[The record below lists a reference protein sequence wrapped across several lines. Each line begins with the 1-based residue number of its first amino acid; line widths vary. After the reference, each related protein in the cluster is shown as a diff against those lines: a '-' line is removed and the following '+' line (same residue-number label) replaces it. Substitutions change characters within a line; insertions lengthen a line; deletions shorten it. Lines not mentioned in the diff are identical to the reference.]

1 MVALFDFRMSKFIVD
16 IALCDER
23 ANVIEW
29 LPLAKMVLVPAA
41 DDEQG
46 LTDEVVKVE
55 TFTTT
60 PPRFFS
66 RFPTADSCCNAT
78 DLSID

>member
-1 MVALFDFRMSKFIVD
+1 MSKFIVD

-23 ANVIEW
+23 ANGIEW
-29 LPLAKMVLVPAA
+29 LPLAKMVLVPAT
-41 DDEQG
+41 DDEKG
-46 LTDEVVKVE
+46 LKDEVVKAE
-55 TFTTT
+55 PLTMT

-78 DLSID
+78 DSSID